1 MQHISPIFNEPCEVE
16 SLTFERDGW
25 QLVRCIKTGLVFLP
39 NPPPYNAL
47 EKSLAWEQ
55 STLVERER
63 RRQSEPLFAQV
74 SALTKA
80 VRRNVLPHRNK
91 MSEIAW
97 SAVGKESR
105 VQPVRILDIGC
116 GTGNLMVDLVN
127 RFTRLGGAV
136 VPIGIEVSEAL
147 SKKSNARFRSLG
159 GEVIFA
165 NALDGTVRSDI
176 GTINLIIMNSFLEH
190 EAKPRVLLENLAPVL
205 ASDGAIAIKVPNF
218 ASWNRVIRR
227 AKWCGFRYPDH
238 VNYFSPRT
246 LKLLAE
252 VSGYR
257 MEPQH
262 ITERLPFSDNM
273 YAVLRIK

>member
-1 MQHISPIFNEPCEVE
+1 
-16 SLTFERDGW
+16 
-25 QLVRCIKTGLVFLP
+25 
-39 NPPPYNAL
+39 
-47 EKSLAWEQ
+47 
-55 STLVERER
+55 
-63 RRQSEPLFAQV
+63 
-74 SALTKA
+74 
-80 VRRNVLPHRNK
+80 

-127 RFTRLGGAV
+127 RFARLGGAV

-147 SKKSNARFRSLG
+147 SKKANSRFRSLG

-190 EAKPRVLLENLAPVL
+190 EAKPRVLLENLTPVL

-218 ASWNRVIRR
+218 ASWNRVARG

-262 ITERLPFSDNM
+262 ITDRLPFSDNM

>member
-1 MQHISPIFNEPCEVE
+1 
-16 SLTFERDGW
+16 
-25 QLVRCIKTGLVFLP
+25 
-39 NPPPYNAL
+39 
-47 EKSLAWEQ
+47 
-55 STLVERER
+55 
-63 RRQSEPLFAQV
+63 
-74 SALTKA
+74 
-80 VRRNVLPHRNK
+80 
-91 MSEIAW
+91 MSEVAW

-105 VQPVRILDIGC
+105 VRSVRILDVGC
-116 GTGNLMVDLVN
+116 GTGNLMVDLVH
-127 RFTRLGGAV
+127 RFVRLGGAV

-147 SKKSNARFRSLG
+147 SEKANARFRSLG

-165 NALDGTVRSDI
+165 NALDGAVRSDI
-176 GTINLIIMNSFLEH
+176 GTVNLIIMNSFLEH
-190 EAKPRVLLENLAPVL
+190 EAKPRILLENLAPVL

-218 ASWNRVIRR
+218 ASWNRVVRG

-238 VNYFSPRT
+238 VNYFTPET

-262 ITERLPFSDNM
+262 VADRLPFSDNM